1 VDARLPPILLP
12 FLLPSALAMT
22 GSAAPTV
29 SHDAAQH
36 RFTAQT
42 DDGEAV
48 LAYASA
54 GDGVLDLQ
62 HTVVPPSARGE
73 GVGDALVRAAV
84 AHARAEGLQL
94 LPTCPFVEA
103 WMRRHRE
110 DADVFRAG

>member
-1 VDARLPPILLP
+1 MDVRLDPILP
-12 FLLPSALAMT
+12 PSALAMT
-22 GSAAPTV
+22 DSAAPTV

-42 DDGEAV
+42 ADGEAV

-54 GDGVLDLQ
+54 GDRVLDLQ
-62 HTVVPPSARGE
+62 HTVVPPGARGE

-94 LPTCPFVEA
+94 IPTCPFVEA
-103 WMRRHRE
+103 WMRRHPK
-110 DADVFRAG
+110 DADVFDKG

>member
-1 VDARLPPILLP
+1 
-12 FLLPSALAMT
+12 MT
-22 GSAAPTV
+22 ESAAPSV
-29 SHDAAQH
+29 SHDAARH

-48 LAYASA
+48 LAYAEA

-62 HTVVPPSARGE
+62 HTVVPPGARGE

-94 LPTCPFVEA
+94 IPTCPFVEA
-103 WMRRHRE
+103 WLRRHPQER
-110 DADVFRAG
+110 DVFAG

>member
-1 VDARLPPILLP
+1 
-12 FLLPSALAMT
+12 MT
-22 GSAAPTV
+22 ESAAPSV
-29 SHDAAQH
+29 SHDAARH

-48 LAYASA
+48 LAYAEA

-62 HTVVPPSARGE
+62 HTVVPPGARGE

-94 LPTCPFVEA
+94 IPTCPYVGA
-103 WMRRHRE
+103 WLRRHPQER
-110 DADVFRAG
+110 DVFAEV